1 MARRAPA
8 GAGPPFGPLST
19 LQLASPQVAASPCG
33 PSASSPTT
41 HKHTGSKQPPAAHRC
56 TRPPAPRM
64 RAFSSGWLGLWS
76 RVSGMARRPRGSC
89 RAGGLTVKAGKHCA
103 GTARQVICYWQ
114 AGCHTV
120 AELMLPQ
127 NQLRLSG
134 PAEKG
139 AWRTWRAST
148 ALLSPTHAVVS
159 RRPCRQA
166 SQPGE
171 QGSWGG
177 WGPAASNSHAPMP
190 CHAATVCKPA
200 PSPAPAA
207 CTPPRCCRCSWH
219 SRPARAAHRHPAA
232 GMLRQALPLRWAPL
246 LSRRCRCCCSCAVCG
261 PLPCWGW
268 PTAAVAQWRSGRC
281 C

>member
-19 LQLASPQVAASPCG
+19 LQLASLQVAASPCG
-33 PSASSPTT
+33 PSAGSPTT

-76 RVSGMARRPRGSC
+76 RVRGMARRPRGSC
-89 RAGGLTVKAGKHCA
+89 RAGVVGGQGRQHGA
-103 GTARQVICYWQ
+103 GTARQVISYWQ

-120 AELMLPQ
+120 TGLMLPQ

-166 SQPGE
+166 VGGSSHLSRVRVCGFQQPSFHMHPFHFIG
-171 QGSWGG
+171 
-177 WGPAASNSHAPMP
+177 MD
-190 CHAATVCKPA
+190 
-200 PSPAPAA
+200 
-207 CTPPRCCRCSWH
+207 H
-219 SRPARAAHRHPAA
+219 SVQARAQPRT
-232 GMLRQALPLRWAPL
+232 
-246 LSRRCRCCCSCAVCG
+246 CSMH
-261 PLPCWGW
+261 
-268 PTAAVAQWRSGRC
+268 TAAVLPL
-281 C
+281 